1 MKTMIGRFI
10 LITFCFFAGSACA
23 FDRTDTGFF
32 YPIGIKNFNSDG
44 GTWLG
49 RDSAHEKSEDAPP
62 YFNGFYHIG
71 VDMQSEE
78 WSDVYAV
85 ADGIAMYI
93 SRDGKSWGSGNCAL
107 VVEHRTNR
115 GKVFT
120 AVYGHLR
127 CDTLPSASSF
137 RAYQVFAG
145 KSVGKIGHWDYGDHL
160 HFAVH
165 DGSFNGLNPMA
176 KSGWGRMPNSSW
188 TDPCEGNDK
197 CTNTFTDP
205 VAFIK
210 NHAPAHL
217 IQKGEKTVSQTGKV
231 YILDGSD
238 WCQSAGHVYRIVD
251 GGDENSAYWM
261 TEEVDKSDACQ
272 AIVDADADVIQ
283 KVRDTGGTISTGQL
297 IGEEKKTLWSAI
309 SSWFSSLT
317 SLFHKLVADARI
329 STALAL
335 EPSVQQQLVVH
346 RKAQMY
352 QIDGTDRQI
361 VILTS
366 GPGQNG
372 DKAIDSVPYSG
383 LETDGTF
390 SPATDGNASGKRP
403 DLVVTNIWTER
414 SSGHEHDTIGFGDTV
429 CLVAD
434 IKNAGNADT
443 PSDVKVSF
451 YVSKGNKEDKD
462 PRHAGY
468 EMAKAKYLTKA
479 RTAHAI
485 VRRCINAREDDY
497 PSPYPGT
504 FNFGV
509 HLDSDNRIA
518 ESNEKNNTKG
528 GQIFTL
534 IENARLIVSQF
545 WISDTAGSVTAFA
558 TFTNAGTP
566 FGSDKVNIQYRIQG
580 PQYGP
585 DPIILGFDQAK
596 RGNLRTGDLKYEDL
610 PFLAPTVPGSYIL
623 TVEIDYDHRVTEVD
637 RGGNAQELTFTV
649 LDPPE

>member
-1 MKTMIGRFI
+1 MFV
-10 LITFCFFAGSACA
+10 FCLFAGAVYA
-23 FDRTDTGFF
+23 LDRTDTGFF
-32 YPIGIKNFNSDG
+32 YPIGTKNFSSDG

-49 RDSAHEKSEDAPP
+49 RDSAHERSEEAPP

-71 VDMQSEE
+71 VDMSSAEGN
-78 WSDVYAV
+78 DVYAV
-85 ADGIAMYI
+85 SDGIAVYV

-115 GKVFT
+115 GKVLT

-127 CDTLPSASSF
+127 CGTLPSASSF
-137 RAYQVFAG
+137 RAYQVYAG
-145 KSVGKIGHWDYGDHL
+145 KSLGKIGHWDYGDHL

-165 DGSFNGLNPMA
+165 NGSFNGPDPMA
-176 KSGWGRMPNSSW
+176 RSGWGRMLNSSW

-197 CTNTFTDP
+197 CTNTFTNP
-205 VAFIK
+205 IAFIK
-210 NHAPAHL
+210 THSPASL
-217 IQKGEKTVSQTGKV
+217 TSEGEKTFAQVGGTFA
-231 YILDGSD
+231 LDSSP
-238 WCQSAGHVYRIVD
+238 WCRQANHAYLITI
-251 GGDENSAYWM
+251 GGDTNSSFWV
-261 TEEVDKSDACQ
+261 TEEEADKMLACQ
-272 AIVDADADVIQ
+272 KIDEFNERIIQ
-283 KVRDTGGTISTGQL
+283 IGQDNGGTISASQVVGKDGGNQ
-297 IGEEKKTLWSAI
+297 SAI
-309 SSWFSSLT
+309 SSFLSPLTSVFHTLVSLT
-317 SLFHKLVADARI
+317 VGTPK
-329 STALAL
+329 ALAL
-335 EPSVQQQLVVH
+335 EPSVQQKLVVY
-346 RKAQMY
+346 RKGQVY
-352 QIDGTDRQI
+352 RIDGTDKRI

-372 DKAIDSVPYSG
+372 DKAIDSVPYSE

-403 DLVVTNIWTER
+403 DLVVTSLWTER

-451 YVSKGNKEDKD
+451 AVSKGNKEDKD

-518 ESNEKNNTKG
+518 ESNEKNNTKS

-534 IENARLIVSQF
+534 IENARLIISQF
-545 WISDTAGSVTAFA
+545 SLSDMAGPVTAFA
-558 TFTNAGTP
+558 TFTNVGTP
-566 FGSDKVNIQYRIQG
+566 FGSDLVNIQYRIKG

-610 PFLAPTVPGSYIL
+610 PFLAPTVPGEYVL
-623 TVEIDYDHRVTEVD
+623 TVEIDYDHRVTQAD
-637 RGGNAQELTFTV
+637 RGGNVQERTFTV
-649 LDPPE
+649 PDLLE

>member
-1 MKTMIGRFI
+1 MKAISRFV
-10 LITFCFFAGSACA
+10 LFVFCLFAGVVYAL
-23 FDRTDTGFF
+23 DRTDTGFF
-32 YPIGIKNFNSDG
+32 YPIGIKNFSTDNG
-44 GTWLG
+44 WWLSK
-49 RDSAHEKSEDAPP
+49 DPD
-62 YFNGFYHIG
+62 YFPRKYHVG
-71 VDMQSEE
+71 VDMMTRSLDREAYAIANGVIYRRHC
-78 WSDVYAV
+78 SD
-85 ADGIAMYI
+85 
-93 SRDGKSWGSGNCAL
+93 SSWGRGNCAL
-107 VVEHRTNR
+107 FIMHSTSD
-115 GKVFT
+115 GKIFT
-120 AVYGHLR
+120 ALYGHLSKES
-127 CDTLPSASSF
+127 LPKDNDV
-137 RAYQVFAG
+137 RAGDVIG
-145 KSVGKIGHWDYGDHL
+145 KTGPWGSGTKDIHL
-160 HFAVH
+160 HFGVFPGNIPPSTVPDAR
-165 DGSFNGLNPMA
+165 
-176 KSGWGRMPNSSW
+176 GWGMMDVSQW
-188 TDPCEGNDK
+188 TDPCNGNDK

-205 VAFIK
+205 IAFIK
-210 NHAPAHL
+210 NHTPAYL
-217 IQKGEKTVSQTGKV
+217 IQKGDKTVSHVGKI

-238 WCQSAGHVYRIVD
+238 WCQSASHVYRIVD

-283 KVRDTGGTISTGQL
+283 KTRENGGTISTGQL

-317 SLFHKLVADARI
+317 SVFHKFVSLTVG
-329 STALAL
+329 TPKALAL
-335 EPSVQQQLVVH
+335 EPSVQQQLVVR
-346 RKAQMY
+346 RKAQIY

-361 VILTS
+361 VILTD
-366 GPGQNG
+366 GPGMNG
-372 DKAIDSVPYSG
+372 DQAIDPVAYSG

-390 SPATDGNASGKRP
+390 SPATNGNASGKRP
-403 DLVVTNIWTER
+403 DLVVTSLWTER

-518 ESNEKNNTKG
+518 ESNEKNNTKS

-545 WISDTAGSVTAFA
+545 SISDTAGPVTVFA

-566 FGSDKVNIQYRIQG
+566 FGSDKVNIQYRIKG

-585 DPIILGFDQAK
+585 DPIILGFEQVK
-596 RGNLRTGDLKYEDL
+596 RGNLRTGDVKYEDV
-610 PFLAPTVPGSYIL
+610 PFLAPTVPGDYVL
-623 TVEIDYDHRVTEVD
+623 TVEIDYDHRVTEAD
-637 RGGNAQELTFTV
+637 RGGNVRELTFTIP
-649 LDPPE
+649 DPPE